1 MECLSVIFP
10 AFKGVGKVEFKL
22 LLLRYGLLRVN
33 QEGGEFTLPD
43 FSILRPL
50 SLSALLKKRVGVVCL
65 SSLLR
70 RFLVEKNLAVLT
82 PFGMLVPF
90 RVIQDA
96 RKSICLQC
104 LTWKLFV
111 KAVDNVI
118 KLIGYI

>member
-1 MECLSVIFP
+1 MIFP
-10 AFKGVGKVEFKL
+10 AFKRVRKVEFKL
-22 LLLRYGLLRVN
+22 LLLRYTLLRVN

-43 FSILRPL
+43 VSILCPL
-50 SLSALLKKRVGVVCL
+50 SLSASLKKRVGGCL